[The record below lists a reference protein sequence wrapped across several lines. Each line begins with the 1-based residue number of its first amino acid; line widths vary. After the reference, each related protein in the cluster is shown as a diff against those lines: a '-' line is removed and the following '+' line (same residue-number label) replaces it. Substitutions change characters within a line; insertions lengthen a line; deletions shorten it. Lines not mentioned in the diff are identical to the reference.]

1 MSLARSLPLG
11 ALALAACTTPRPSP
25 IAVPDLGKRAV
36 AERGMVAAGSAYAAE
51 AGVEMLRQGGNAVD
65 AAVAATF
72 AIGVVEPS
80 MSGIGAGGGMMIWN
94 QQAHRA
100 DYVDFYGTAGASPD
114 TALRSRGTGRIA
126 AARGVAIPGA
136 VAGLLAAHEK
146 YGKLP
151 RATVLG
157 PAIRLAADGFIANSI
172 LIRELQSD
180 STKVLGPAPVA
191 RIFFP
196 GGHMVRVGDR
206 VVQSELAAT
215 LRRIADQGRD
225 GFYTGP
231 VAAEIVSTLNAGGN
245 PATLDDFARYAP
257 RWKRPLC
264 TTYRGRV
271 VLSAPAPQGGM
282 QVLET
287 LNLLE
292 PVRLTTLGA
301 PHRDVAAF
309 RALAGAM
316 RAAVTDRDAYVGDPD
331 KAAVPQA
338 GLTSKAYA
346 AERAAVAAD
355 TTPRARLAAGDPWAE
370 DRAAAPESGCA
381 EYQPVG
387 PARVAAVR
395 DSGLGTRN
403 SSPPSPESRVP
414 SSESSETTH
423 LSIVDAD
430 GNAVSVTNTNG
441 LAFGTGTWAAGAF
454 FNSAMLNFARSET
467 SANAIGPWRVPSST
481 IAPTVVLEHGRVREV
496 VGSPGSA
503 AIPPAVVET
512 IVYTLDYGLD
522 PLAALRV
529 PRVIPSSNAQLRVE
543 MGFAEPVL
551 DAARRMGFETIMSPM
566 DMGFGGVH
574 VIERVGG
581 RWVGAADPRRDGE
594 VRGY

>member
-1 MSLARSLPLG
+1 MPSARSLSGLG
-11 ALALAACTTPRPSP
+11 AVALAACAAPKPAP
-25 IAVPDLGKRAV
+25 VAVPDLGKRLV
-36 AERGMVAAGSAYAAE
+36 AEHGVVAAGSAYAAE

-80 MSGIGAGGGMMIWN
+80 MSGVGAGGGMMIWN
-94 QQAHRA
+94 QQTHRA
-100 DYVDFYGTAGASPD
+100 DYVDFYGVAGSAPD
-114 TALRSRGTGRIA
+114 TALRSRGSARVS

-151 RATVLG
+151 RAAVLA
-157 PAIRLAADGFIANSI
+157 PAIRLAGQGFVANSI
-172 LIRELQSD
+172 LIRELTLD
-180 STKVLGPAPVA
+180 STKVLTAPAVS

-196 GGHMVRVGDR
+196 GGRVVRVGDR
-206 VVQSELAAT
+206 VVQPELAAT
-215 LRRIADQGRD
+215 LTRIAAEGRD
-225 GFYTGP
+225 GFYKGP
-231 VAAEIVSTLNAGGN
+231 VAQEIVRTLNAGGN
-245 PATLDDFARYAP
+245 PATLDDFAAYAP

-292 PVRLTTLGA
+292 PVRLTALGA
-301 PHRDVAAF
+301 PHRDPAAF

-338 GLTSKAYA
+338 GLVSKTYA
-346 AERAAVAAD
+346 AERARAAAD
-355 TTPRARLAAGDPWAE
+355 TTPTPRLAAGDPWAE
-370 DRAAAPESGCA
+370 DRAAAPGGACA

-387 PARVAAVR
+387 PARVAAR
-395 DSGLGTRN
+395 GSLGTADDGALA
-403 SSPPSPESRVP
+403 
-414 SSESSETTH
+414 ETTH
-423 LSIVDAD
+423 LSIVDD
-430 GNAVSVTNTNG
+430 QGNAVSVTNTNG
-441 LAFGTGTWAAGAF
+441 LGFGTGTWAAGAF
-454 FNSAMLNFARSET
+454 FNSAMLNFSRDAG
-467 SANAIGPWRVPSST
+467 SANALGPWRVPAST
-481 IAPTVVLEHGRVREV
+481 IAPTVVLEDGRVREV

-503 AIPPAVVET
+503 AIPPAIVET

-529 PRVIPSSNAQLRVE
+529 PRVIPASNAQLKVE
-543 MGFAEPVL
+543 MGFSEPVL
-551 DAARRMGFETIMSPM
+551 AEARRMGFDTQMSPP
-566 DMGFGGVH
+566 DMSFGGVH
-574 VIERVGG
+574 VIQRVGG